1 MAGKLFKDWFNR
13 RVEDSFTF
21 NNEER
26 LFNWDEGRS
35 RYSSYFMKDNNAMSE
50 AAKIVGSMFRVM
62 NVDKNAQYSSK
73 DDLRDKKS
81 IHLPLHL
88 LKKDPDKD
96 GKREFL
102 DIDDPAIDSF
112 YGSCIQ
118 NAALYSMQT
127 ESEYLKTITA
137 LRTDKRSGS
146 TKDLFFSIL
155 NNERIEKKLSERFP
169 GYLKLIQKMKDFK
182 YDTNYTPVPDS
193 AAEQV
198 KLMDLVIR
206 MLRYPAH
213 ITEDEMSKY
222 GDVLKSIEKLIKK
235 FGGMP
240 KTSDECSSMAG
251 SIATIINKYDP
262 SEPPPSEE
270 EKGESKGE
278 SGSDDTSTPSS
289 SKMSKEELDEVAKNY
304 IKSLLSDP
312 DKHNKSGDDKDD
324 FADFVDEMTPADDM
338 TLDYNDEEG
347 KKVSG
352 SIEFVKVENNFEEYK
367 DALKGIDVTKA
378 GVLKKLFA
386 RKNKDYDFAIRSM
399 RSGRL
404 DTNKIAEAKQG
415 VATIYERI
423 GNIKTDKITV
433 TVLIDESGSMNS
445 DNRIG
450 KAQQA
455 AIFIN
460 EVFAGVP
467 NVELFIYGHTADI
480 NGFDTTILVYKEPG
494 HTSNKWSLGNVKAR
508 SQNRDGH
515 AILAVAKR
523 VRKHTQ
529 NAGIMLVMSDGQPCA
544 SRYSGHEGVK
554 DTRKKATEA
563 QKLGFQVIQV
573 AIDEH
578 VDSKEMFDHYIKM
591 TNIKNLPID
600 MVNYLSRKVDR
611 LVKERITL

>member
-1 MAGKLFKDWFNR
+1 
-13 RVEDSFTF
+13 
-21 NNEER
+21 
-26 LFNWDEGRS
+26 
-35 RYSSYFMKDNNAMSE
+35 
-50 AAKIVGSMFRVM
+50 
-62 NVDKNAQYSSK
+62 
-73 DDLRDKKS
+73 
-81 IHLPLHL
+81 
-88 LKKDPDKD
+88 
-96 GKREFL
+96 
-102 DIDDPAIDSF
+102 
-112 YGSCIQ
+112 
-118 NAALYSMQT
+118 
-127 ESEYLKTITA
+127 
-137 LRTDKRSGS
+137 
-146 TKDLFFSIL
+146 
-155 NNERIEKKLSERFP
+155 
-169 GYLKLIQKMKDFK
+169 
-182 YDTNYTPVPDS
+182 
-193 AAEQV
+193 
-198 KLMDLVIR
+198 
-206 MLRYPAH
+206 
-213 ITEDEMSKY
+213 
-222 GDVLKSIEKLIKK
+222 
-235 FGGMP
+235 
-240 KTSDECSSMAG
+240 MAG
-251 SIATIINKYDP
+251 SIANIINKYDP
-262 SEPPPSEE
+262 SEPPPSGEE
-270 EKGESKGE
+270 EGGSKGE

-289 SKMSKEELDEVAKNY
+289 SKMSKEELDEAAKNY

-312 DKHNKSGDDKDD
+312 DKHDKSGDDKDD
-324 FADFVDEMTPADDM
+324 FADFVDEMTSADDM
-338 TLDYNDEEG
+338 TLDYNDEAG
-347 KKVSG
+347 NRVSG
-352 SIEFVKVENNFEEYK
+352 SIEFVKVENDFEEYK
-367 DALKGIDVTKA
+367 DALKQIDVTKA
-378 GVLKKLFA
+378 GVLRKLFA

-423 GNIKTDKITV
+423 GNIKTDKISV

-445 DNRIG
+445 SNRIG

-460 EVFAGVP
+460 EVFSGVP

-544 SRYSGHEGVK
+544 SRYSGSEGVK
-554 DTRKKATEA
+554 DTRKKVTEA
-563 QKLGFQVIQV
+563 QKLGFQVIQI

-591 TNIKNLPID
+591 TKIKDLPID